1 MNDADDTEIDRF
13 IAAEDRKAQ
22 AIARQFLDREQERV
36 LAPALMLAVIDQA
49 IKRLLTM
56 GDPAEARALV
66 EEMLTEAAARG
77 GRRE

>member
-1 MNDADDTEIDRF
+1 MNDADDAEIDRF

-22 AIARQFLDREQERV
+22 AIVRRFLDREQERV

-49 IKRLLTM
+49 IKRLVTM